1 MPPLTQREQQVLE
14 HVVRGASSKE
24 IARTLNLSPRTVEI
38 HRYNIFHK
46 LGVRNA
52 VELTRKM
59 LNGEKETT

>member
-14 HVVRGASSKE
+14 QVVRGASSKE

>member
-1 MPPLTQREQQVLE
+1 MSLLTQRQQQVAE
-14 HVVRGASSKE
+14 QVVRGASNKE
-24 IARTLNLSPRTVEI
+24 IAYTLNLSPRTVEI

-59 LNGEKETT
+59 LSGETETI